1 MSWSKGSEWGSGLG
15 QNAARSGTRAD
26 SRFHGR
32 FKIQCR
38 VTLSWEDAEG
48 HTCSM
53 RVRGLDMSRL
63 GARVESS
70 EPMAPG
76 TFVFLQAPELKLM
89 GGAVVKHCSRRGF
102 NYRIGVEFRNPLT
115 KCF

>member
-26 SRFHGR
+26 SRFHGL
-32 FKIQCR
+32 KIQCR